1 MSFSELNRCWVLAGP
16 TAAGKSAAAM
26 VLAQQL
32 NAEIVALDSMTLYR
46 GMDVGTAKPTA
57 DEQAAVPHHLID
69 VLDASQEISVTE
81 YLSLAQEAA
90 RAIVSRGKV
99 PLFVGGTG
107 LYLRSLLRG
116 VFAGPPADWDL
127 RQKLEAEARQ
137 IGPEAFLAKLAAV
150 DQVTAG
156 RLHANDLRR
165 IVRALEVYE
174 TTGQPISSLQEQ
186 TPKLKAEQPVL
197 TVWISPPRDWLHERI
212 NQRVIEMF
220 NCGWAEE
227 AWGLFCQRPCVGKTA
242 RQALGYQQMFDY
254 WTAEGHQP
262 LETVV
267 PASIPPELTN
277 EIQTATRQF
286 AKRQMTWF
294 RNLEECRE
302 LAINGSE
309 TPEAIASRVI
319 GTAKETS

>member
-16 TAAGKSAAAM
+16 TAAGKSATAM
-26 VLAQQL
+26 ELAQKL

-46 GMDVGTAKPTA
+46 GMDIGTAKATA
-57 DEQAAVPHHLID
+57 VEQARVPHHLID
-69 VLDASQEISVTE
+69 VLDAGQEISVTE
-81 YLSLAQEAA
+81 YLVLAQRAA
-90 RAIVSRGKV
+90 CEIVSRGKV

-137 IGPEAFLAKLAAV
+137 IGPDAFLAKLAAV
-150 DQVTAG
+150 DKVTAA

-174 TTGQPISSLQEQ
+174 LTGQPISSLQEQ
-186 TPKLKAEQPVL
+186 TPRPESEQPML

-212 NQRVIEMF
+212 NRRVVEMF
-220 NCGWAEE
+220 NNGWVEE
-227 AWGLFCQRPCVGKTA
+227 AWGLFCQRPAVGKTA

-254 WTAEGHQP
+254 WTANEDQP
-262 LETVV
+262 AETVA
-267 PASIPPELTN
+267 PATIPPELIG

-302 LAINGSE
+302 LVVSGSE
-309 TPEAIASRVI
+309 TPDAIAASVMRM
-319 GTAKETS
+319 AKESS